1 MWHFLSSST
10 RIVAKAQNKQ
20 FSEHA
25 PAVKEEEKDVYKRV
39 MQAHKMKE
47 ISPFISLI
55 HSHNV
60 MRTYT
65 RPDVDLF

>member
-1 MWHFLSSST
+1 MHLRW
-10 RIVAKAQNKQ
+10 KKKKNK
-20 FSEHA
+20 
-25 PAVKEEEKDVYKRV
+25 KDVYKRV